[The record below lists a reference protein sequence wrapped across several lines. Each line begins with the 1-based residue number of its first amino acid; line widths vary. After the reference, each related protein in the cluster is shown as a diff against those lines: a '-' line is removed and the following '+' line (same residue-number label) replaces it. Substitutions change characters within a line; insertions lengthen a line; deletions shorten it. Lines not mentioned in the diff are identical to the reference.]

1 MDTIFIRDLEVHAII
16 GTLPEER
23 LAPQKL
29 ILNLEIF
36 TDMERAAI
44 SDDLR
49 DAVDYSRA
57 EAIVKETAESSSFF
71 LLEALAGELCRIVKI
86 LPGVQKCGSPSTNPP
101 PHSSP
106 AALQYKWSG
115 K

>member
-49 DAVDYSRA
+49 DAVDYSKA

-71 LLEALAGELCRIVKI
+71 LLEALAGKLCQCVKT
-86 LPGVQKCGSPSTNPP
+86 LPGVQNVRISIDK
-101 PHSSP
+101 P
-106 AALQYKWSG
+106 AAAQFARSIAVQMER
-115 K
+115 

>member
-1 MDTIFIRDLEVHAII
+1 MDTIFIRDLEVQAII

-23 LAPQKL
+23 HTPQKL

-49 DAVDYSRA
+49 DAVNYSRA
-57 EAIVKETAESSSFF
+57 EALIVETAEKSSFF
-71 LLEALAGELCRIVKI
+71 LLEALAAALCRTVKK
-86 LPGVQKCGSPSTNPP
+86 LPGVCKVRITIDKPG
-101 PHSSP
+101 
-106 AALQYKWSG
+106 AARFARSIAVQMER
-115 K
+115 

>member
-1 MDTIFIRDLEVHAII
+1 MDTIFIRDLEVNAII

-23 LAPQKL
+23 HTPQKL

-57 EAIVKETAESSSFF
+57 EALVKETVETSSFF
-71 LLEALAGELCRIVKI
+71 LLEALAGKLCQTVKT
-86 LPGVQKCGSPSTNPP
+86 LPGVQKVRITIDKPG
-101 PHSSP
+101 
-106 AALQYKWSG
+106 AARFARCIAVQMER
-115 K
+115 

>member
-1 MDTIFIRDLEVHAII
+1 MDTIFIRDLEISTII

-23 LAPQKL
+23 HTPQRV
-29 ILNLEIF
+29 ILNIEIF

-57 EAIVKETAESSSFF
+57 ELLVKETAEASSFY
-71 LLEALAGELCRIVKI
+71 LLEALGGKLCSVLKT
-86 LPGVQKCGSPSTNPP
+86 LPGVQKVRITMDK
-101 PHSSP
+101 P
-106 AALQYKWSG
+106 AAARFARSIAVQMER
-115 K
+115 

>member
-23 LAPQKL
+23 HTPQKL

-57 EAIVKETAESSSFF
+57 EKLVMETTQASSFY
-71 LLEALAGELCRIVKI
+71 LLEALAGKLCSELKA
-86 LPGVQKCGSPSTNPP
+86 LPGVRKVRITIDKPG
-101 PHSSP
+101 
-106 AALQYKWSG
+106 AAQFARSIAVQMER
-115 K
+115 

>member
-1 MDTIFIRDLEVHAII
+1 MDTIFIRDLEVNAII

-23 LAPQKL
+23 HTPQKL

-36 TDMERAAI
+36 TEMERAAV

-57 EAIVKETAESSSFF
+57 EALLKETAESSSFF
-71 LLEALAGELCRIVKI
+71 LLD
-86 LPGVQKCGSPSTNPP
+86 Q
-101 PHSSP
+101 
-106 AALQYKWSG
+106 
-115 K
+115 